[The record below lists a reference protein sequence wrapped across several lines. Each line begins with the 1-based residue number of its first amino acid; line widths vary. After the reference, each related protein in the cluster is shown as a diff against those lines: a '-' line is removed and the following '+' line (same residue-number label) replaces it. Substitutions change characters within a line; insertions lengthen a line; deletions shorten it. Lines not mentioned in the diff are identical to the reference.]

1 MIMNRIKAI
10 LIGTITGSIVGLT
23 STVLAAAAWLLL
35 ANRVHTPGHWNGTV
49 TFTLL
54 SFCLVQGAVIGG
66 LNGGLCPTL
75 CNLEQVVISILL
87 SLAAGAVW
95 VMAGGF
101 SSQSLLPVAIYGLA
115 FINGGVT
122 AVTLLLILRRTARI
136 DERNLL
142 IN

>member
-23 STVLAAAAWLLL
+23 STVLTATVWLLL
-35 ANRVHTPGHWNGTV
+35 AGRVNAPGHWDGTV
-49 TFTLL
+49 TLTLF

-87 SLAAGAVW
+87 SLAAGAVR

-101 SSQSLLPVAIYGLA
+101 GSQSLLPIVIYGLA
-115 FINGGVT
+115 FVNGGVT
-122 AVTLLLILRRTARI
+122 AIILLVVLRRTARI
-136 DERNLL
+136 DEHNLL